1 MAYQLI
7 YTSYSSSLVQG
18 RTGFSTVAR
27 CEKMSERLILEVERA
42 SQYDITSGV
51 VYAHR
56 IVDAGG
62 KFHILTR
69 TKDCGVDYTN
79 RNNYIAHHLIF
90 SEEEAAQISANPAEI
105 LLSYSQW
112 YDSFFGEPRY
122 LDEIPFTRLYKN
134 QVLTLPAE
142 TWREKFGDCA
152 YAAILG
158 ETSTIRASVGDA
170 KTLLRLYAEALKLR
184 CHAGKDWDV
193 TFTTQMLTSDKPSE
207 FAWRARE
214 NFGSEI
220 PDVDL
225 IDGKIGA
232 LPTGKL
238 AEYAR
243 TGILSNAERYNLSVS
258 NRLFKGRKFNV
269 VSTLQTSYAPAFIG
283 LGIGVVILVAAVV
296 GYIMFSSYESKTE
309 GMPVN
314 ESVTPSQLQTVKP
327 AVAEKL
333 SLSKVISQAREKID
347 AGDFVGALD
356 YWKSQSYASSHKQY
370 EVALKSDIS
379 AKISSM
385 VRYAENV
392 SLNPN
397 ASDVERK
404 KALSNLDIIEKS
416 GSFVDEKSR
425 SNISAKISELRRIL
439 SSKK

>member
-27 CEKMSERLILEVERA
+27 CEKMPERLVLEVERA
-42 SQYDITSGV
+42 SQYDIASGV

-56 IVDAGG
+56 IVDVGG
-62 KFHILTR
+62 RYHILTR

-79 RNNYIAHHLIF
+79 RNNYIAYHLIF

-158 ETSTIRASVGDA
+158 ETSSIRASVGDA

-184 CHAGKDWDV
+184 WFAGKDWDV
-193 TFTTQMLTSDKPSE
+193 TFTTHMLASDKSSE

-214 NFGSEI
+214 NFGAEV
-220 PDVDL
+220 PEVDL

-232 LPTGKL
+232 LPTGRS

-243 TGILSNAERYNLSVS
+243 TGVLSNAEKYNLSVS
-258 NRLFKGRKFNV
+258 NRLFKGRRFNV
-269 VSTLQTSYAPAFIG
+269 VSTFQTSYVPAFVG
-283 LGIGVVILVAAVV
+283 LGIGVVIFAAAVAC
-296 GYIMFSSYESKTE
+296 YILFSSSERKSVGLPTE
-309 GMPVN
+309 TVASSQASTAKPV
-314 ESVTPSQLQTVKP
+314 
-327 AVAEKL
+327 VAEKL

-347 AGDFVGALD
+347 SGDFSGALN
-356 YWKSQSYASSHKQY
+356 YWKSQPYATSHKQY
-370 EVALKSDIS
+370 EDALKSDIS

-385 VRYAENV
+385 LRYAENV

-397 ASDVERK
+397 ASSAERE
-404 KALSNLDIIEKS
+404 KALNNLVVIEKS
-416 GSFVDEKSR
+416 GSFVDEKSL
-425 SNISAKISELRRIL
+425 SNMSAKISEIRRIL